1 MHVQPCIKA
10 SIIKFLPGSLL
21 CLAPHLCLTY
31 SHLLSFSH
39 LCLNPSHLKCT
50 NLRSK
55 PRFCLF
61 SPPFLQAVFS
71 VEVEANQ
78 RLEISL
84 QQIQFCGT
92 SWNNDTKRLYK
103 ETSSFCAG
111 RDNEQMIPQ
120 LLVCSSPPVREHV
133 FWANYALCKQSF
145 TYLNIKNKTKPPQLC
160 ITSPDK
166 QERSSAYD
174 INIYF
179 CRAIFWPVF
188 FSHWC
193 LRIIYLL
200 SIEDFFPPVLSK

>member
-1 MHVQPCIKA
+1 MYKSQHYKIPSRFSFVPCSPSLSHIFPSPFLLPPLLKPLLHQMN
-10 SIIKFLPGSLL
+10 KFLKQTKILP
-21 CLAPHLCLTY
+21 
-31 SHLLSFSH
+31 FF
-39 LCLNPSHLKCT
+39 PS
-50 NLRSK
+50 
-55 PRFCLF
+55 
-61 SPPFLQAVFS
+61 LQAVFS

-92 SWNNDTKRLYK
+92 SWNNDTKRLYE

-120 LLVCSSPPVREHV
+120 LLVCSSPPEREHV